1 MLSFNRKNYSL
12 VNLLKCT
19 RNTNLVYFLIK
30 RHARASV
37 CPRSRP
43 VGALTIVTP
52 LDHQGREMFP
62 GY

>member
-62 GY
+62 A